1 MNLLK
6 EIISLNDSN
15 KLTENKIAE
24 LKDIYNSSEVDVV
37 CACVTNDIEYLKLCI
52 EKNYSLNVCNGEVL
66 RHTVSMGYV
75 EVSKLLLKNGIEP

>member
-1 MNLLK
+1 MNLFK
-6 EIISLNDSN
+6 ELISLNDSN

-24 LKDIYNSSEVDVV
+24 LKKIYNSSEVDVV
-37 CACVTNDIEYLKLCI
+37 CACITNDIKYLKLCI

>member
-1 MNLLK
+1 MNLFK
-6 EIISLNDSN
+6 ELISLNDSN

-24 LKDIYNSSEVDVV
+24 LKKIYNSSEVDVV
-37 CACVTNDIEYLKLCI
+37 CACKTNDIEYLKLCI

>member
-1 MNLLK
+1 MNLFK
-6 EIISLNDSN
+6 ELISLNDSN

-24 LKDIYNSSEVDVV
+24 LKKIYNSSEVDVV
-37 CACVTNDIEYLKLCI
+37 CACIKNDIEYLKLCI

>member
-1 MNLLK
+1 MNLFK
-6 EIISLNDSN
+6 ELISLNDSN

-24 LKDIYNSSEVDVV
+24 LKKIYNSSEVDVV
-37 CACVTNDIEYLKLCI
+37 CACITNDIEYLKLCI

>member
-6 EIISLNDSN
+6 ELISLNDSN

-24 LKDIYNSSEVDVV
+24 LKKIYNSSEVDVV
-37 CACVTNDIEYLKLCI
+37 CACITNDIEYLKLCI